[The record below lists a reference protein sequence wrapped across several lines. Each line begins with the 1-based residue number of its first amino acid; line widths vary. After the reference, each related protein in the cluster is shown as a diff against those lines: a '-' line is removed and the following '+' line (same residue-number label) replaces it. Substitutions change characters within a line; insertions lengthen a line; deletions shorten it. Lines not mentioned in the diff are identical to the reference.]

1 MSVGQQPP
9 HPRFVNH
16 YYGLAD
22 EPNCTIG
29 ASEEHIAAIRVSKP
43 IGAGEEL
50 LVDYGMEHCLRNEVP
65 HPKVPAWAR
74 DFAALARLNK
84 VQEGVKALQDTDS
97 TCERAEVAPL
107 LRLLRVRLDLLADPK
122 EVLESQSHLRREL
135 RQLLGKEAVRA
146 MRLIAVLPLLGQ
158 EVMDTINKVCRD
170 RGGHYAGYSCK
181 VASHDNWNE
190 KLGVER
196 ADDVAVVADRGG
208 GLCSQSLYAPF
219 SSSWGSSAA
228 TSGWTA
234 VLDFGDKEIH
244 YTRAACLALAV
255 AKACADGH
263 QFRRALLQPVGRLQ
277 DGVMEWNLLRR
288 FRDMSTRQAL
298 PQPPSAPLRQLSDN
312 AQAKRTPLAGG

>member
-1 MSVGQQPP
+1 MLPTSATRRRYEANLQ
-9 HPRFVNH
+9 FVNH

-97 TCERAEVAPL
+97 TCERADVAPL

-181 VASHDNWNE
+181 VVSWDDAS
-190 KLGVER
+190 
-196 ADDVAVVADRGG
+196 
-208 GLCSQSLYAPF
+208 P
-219 SSSWGSSAA
+219 

-263 QFRRALLQPVGRLQ
+263 QFRRALLQ
-277 DGVMEWNLLRR
+277 
-288 FRDMSTRQAL
+288 QAL

-312 AQAKRTPLAGG
+312 AQAYNYNTMDDEEPRNLKLLCASQGMAVQQDEQDGRGTKKSSTTQWRAVA